1 MDRSRWGSN
10 LQAALNVGNEN
21 LITALDV
28 KSKLQKEMMK
38 TENHVITSKILK
50 TLWQMVSIQNNSS
63 LKEAYY

>member
-50 TLWQMVSIQNNSS
+50 TL
-63 LKEAYY
+63 

>member
-21 LITALDV
+21 LITALDI